1 MARARSVYVCQACG
15 ASHPRWL
22 GRCEQCGSWNTLT
35 EDVALPSGAKK
46 GGARAR
52 GVSFISL
59 AGEVEEPI
67 RITTKVG
74 EFDRVTGGGLVPG
87 SVTLVAGDPGVGKST
102 LLLQVA
108 ASVAGLGIKAAYV
121 SGEEA
126 AEQLRLRAVRLGL
139 EDAPLLLAAT
149 TALSGVL
156 SRLDSSD
163 APAVLICDSI
173 QTMHLDDL
181 ESSPGSVSQVRG
193 SAQALVGLAKKRGIA
208 VILVGHVTKD
218 GMLAG
223 PKVLEHLVDTVL
235 YFEGERGDHFRI
247 LRAYKN
253 RFGAVDEIGVW
264 EMTAEGLSESGNPS
278 ALFLGRRESA
288 VAGTSVFAGLE
299 GSRPLLVEVQAL
311 VSPAP
316 FGSPR
321 RAVVGWE
328 SRRLAQLLAVLESRC
343 GLVFSDREVYL
354 NIAGGLRIHEP
365 AADLAVAVALISAG
379 EGIALPLGAVFFGEL
394 SLSGE
399 LRAVANVPARLRETR
414 RLGFSEVWMP
424 QIPQKAQKSQ
434 KPQKSQNHT
443 GEHSG
448 SIPCH
453 TFSYI
458 MEVVEAVRALGAD
471 TSVDARVA
479 SAAGATGARGGG
491 RLWGSES
498 GGKR

>member
-1 MARARSVYVCQACG
+1 MARARSAYVCQACG
-15 ASHPRWL
+15 GAHPRWL
-22 GRCEQCGSWNTLT
+22 GRCEHCGEWNTLV
-35 EDVALPSGAKK
+35 EDASVPAGTKK
-46 GGARAR
+46 TTRSAR
-52 GVSFISL
+52 GVEFISL
-59 AGEVEEPI
+59 AGEVAEPS
-67 RITTKVG
+67 RLVTTVS

-108 ASVAGLGIKAAYV
+108 ALAANTGVKAAYI

-126 AEQLRLRAVRLGL
+126 AEQLRLRASRLGL
-139 EDAPLLLAAT
+139 TDAPLMLAAT

-156 SRLDSSD
+156 SRLDGAD
-163 APAVLICDSI
+163 APAILICDSI

-181 ESSPGSVSQVRG
+181 ESAPGSVSQVRS
-193 SAQALVGLAKKRGIA
+193 SAQALVTLAKKRGIA
-208 VILVGHVTKD
+208 VVLVGHVTKD

-311 VSPAP
+311 VSTAP
-316 FGSPR
+316 FGGTPR

-328 SRRLAQLLAVLESRC
+328 ARRLAQLLAVLESRC
-343 GLVFSDREVYL
+343 GLLFSEREVYL

-365 AADLAVAVALISAG
+365 AADLAVATALISAL
-379 EGIALPLGAVFFGEL
+379 EGVALPLGAVFFGEL

-399 LRAVANVPARLRETR
+399 LRAVANVPGRLREAR
-414 RLGFSEVWMP
+414 RLGFGEVWMP
-424 QIPQKAQKSQ
+424 PHEGAADVACR
-434 KPQKSQNHT
+434 
-443 GEHSG
+443 G
-448 SIPCH
+448 
-453 TFSYI
+453 FSYI
-458 MEVVEAVRALGAD
+458 QEVAGAIRDLEAGESAPRRR
-471 TSVDARVA
+471 ARVA
-479 SAAGATGARGGG
+479 AGH
-491 RLWGSES
+491 
-498 GGKR
+498 